1 MLKNAPPEIDTRMMR
16 VIYHLLNECSVS
28 RAAALVDMSQPAASQ
43 YLRRWRAITGDP
55 LLVRSGSRMVRTEQ
69 GDEVLNKI
77 VFILAELEGLTD
89 TKTHFDAARSRR
101 KLSVFT
107 ANSLGPLFVPRLVEV
122 VREVAP
128 HIQLD
133 LRPIMPEAQ
142 LVHELQAGGIDLA
155 IGNWPTPPVHMRYSK
170 LFQSRIACLV
180 RAGHPLAGQTRIS
193 LSDYLA
199 MDHLSPTP
207 ASSMTIS
214 PIDARLAEMGVRRRI
229 AVAIPEFSMASQ
241 VLVSSNL
248 VFTTAHALAEQM
260 AKQHGFSLL
269 SAPAELGEMTFYMLW
284 HDRLHHSAY
293 GQWVR
298 NLVKSVSQELRA

>member
-16 VIYHLLNECSVS
+16 VIYHLLNECNVS
-28 RAAALVDMSQPAASQ
+28 RAAAMVDMSQPAASQ
-43 YLRRWRAITGDP
+43 YLRRWRAITGDQ

-69 GDEVLNKI
+69 GDQVLNKI
-77 VFILAELEGLTD
+77 ALVLAELEGLTD

-107 ANSLGPLFVPRLVEV
+107 ANSLGPFFVPRLVEA
-122 VREVAP
+122 VRQAAP
-128 HIQLD
+128 HVQLD

-142 LVHELQAGGIDLA
+142 LVHELQAGGIDVA

-170 LFQSRIACLV
+170 LFRSRIACLV
-180 RAGHPLAGQTRIS
+180 RAGHPLAGQTRVS

-214 PIDARLAEMGVRRRI
+214 PVDARLAEIGVRRRI

-241 VLVSSNL
+241 VLASNDL
-248 VFTTAHALAEQM
+248 VFTTAQALAAQM
-260 AKQHGFSLL
+260 AQQHGFSML
-269 SAPAELGEMTFYMLW
+269 SAPEELGEMTFYMLW
-284 HDRLHHSAY
+284 HERLHHSAY
-293 GQWVR
+293 GQWLR
-298 NLVKSVSQELRA
+298 HLVKSVSEELRA